1 MFGGLFKKETLS
13 SVSCKDNE
21 LVSIVD
27 GEQIDIKSVS
37 DEVFAQEMLGKS
49 IAFKTSGDNA
59 TIYAPCDGT
68 LSVVY
73 PTGHCFG
80 ITKKDGVEILVH
92 IGVDTVEANGDGF
105 KVLHKQDDVVKA
117 GDPIVKVDIAKLA
130 KTYDMSIMFIITNA
144 NNKEVEFKDNSTVK
158 RGDVI
163 ACII

>member
-1 MFGGLFKKETLS
+1 MFGLFKKETLAP
-13 SVSCKDNE
+13 VSCKDNE

-27 GEQIDIKSVS
+27 GKQIDIKSVS
-37 DEVFAQEMLGKS
+37 DEVFAKEMLGKS
-49 IAFKTSGDNA
+49 IAFKASGDSVNV
-59 TIYAPCDGT
+59 YAPCDGT

-80 ITKKDGVEILVH
+80 ITNKDGVEVLVH

-117 GDPIVKVDIAKLA
+117 GEPIIKVDVAKLE
-130 KTYDMSIMFIITNA
+130 KTYDMSIMFIITNV